1 MESVNKLLEQWASV
15 FLFCL
20 GLSLL
25 LLNYNNLSRNISL
38 LKDSLSQE
46 NILREQGIEEVVDN
60 GQLFTVSGGGL
71 LGYLTGTPETDITI
85 DGITY
90 SKDAFKSRDFDYSL
104 LQEGMYRKEY
114 KLDKEGDITEIA
126 FWYLKEEQ

>member
-25 LLNYNNLSRNISL
+25 LLNYNNLSRNIGL
-38 LKDSLSQE
+38 LKNSLE

-60 GQLFTVSGGGL
+60 GQSFTVSGGGVI
-71 LGYLTGTPETDITI
+71 GYLTGAPETDVSI

-90 SKDAFKSRDFDYSL
+90 SKDAFKTGDFDYSL

-114 KLDKEGDITEIA
+114 KLDKEGDIIEIA
-126 FWYLKEEQ
+126 FWYLKGEP